1 MKLYDSIPDNIAAW
15 AKCQPVFFTGSAATH
30 GRRVNVSPKGLC
42 ESHFAIFN
50 PNECAY
56 IDRIGSGCET
66 IAHSYDN
73 GRLCLLFISFGPAPR
88 ILRLFCR
95 SEVVEFDNPRFPALL
110 QKVAGGKREEFDAA
124 RAVIICKVWQVQTSC
139 GYGVPMI
146 KKGIYAD
153 AENNGRTEA
162 GHPMFDE
169 ELLREQFEPLHE
181 NGKLDERCVFEMR
194 PTLDLSASKYVATN
208 KGNIHRRD
216 NAWSIDGLPGLRT
229 SRRHFKEVLW
239 FGDAK
244 ARVARIKSEKFSFVA
259 GILFAMVVYAAL
271 VALRVLP
278 GPVWGESVSKLDGV
292 IPLRG

>member
-15 AKCQPVFFTGSAATH
+15 AKCQPIFFTGSAATH

-42 ESHFAIFN
+42 ESHFAIFS
-50 PNECAY
+50 PNEVAY

-95 SEVVEFDNPRFPALL
+95 SEVVEFDSPRFPALMH
-110 QKVAGGKREEFDAA
+110 KIAAGKREEFDAA

-146 KKGIYAD
+146 KKGIYAED
-153 AENNGRTEA
+153 ANEN
-162 GHPMFDE
+162 HQMLVDE
-169 ELLREQFEPLHE
+169 ELLREQFEPMHE
-181 NGKLDERCVFEMR
+181 SGKLDERCVFETR
-194 PTLDLSASKYVATN
+194 PTLDLSASKYVVAN

-239 FGDAK
+239 YGDAK

-259 GILFAMVVYAAL
+259 GMLFAVAVYAVL
-271 VALRVLP
+271 VALQVLP
-278 GPVWGESVSKLDGV
+278 GPVWKESISKLQGV